1 MSGADTTQQ
10 PRFAV
15 FDIDGVLADVEHRL
29 HHLRPPHRRWRAFFA
44 EAADDPPLD
53 EGVRRAHE
61 AARTHAL
68 VYVSGRPERL
78 RRVTQT
84 WLDQHGLPAGAL
96 LLRPNHDRRPARVL
110 KPEVVARISRQGLV
124 ALVVDDDLE
133 VCEALRALG
142 YSVVHATW
150 STPGERL
157 RRAQEDEGRT

>member
-1 MSGADTTQQ
+1 MTGADPIQ
-10 PRFAV
+10 FAV

-44 EAADDPPLD
+44 DAADDPPLAD
-53 EGVRRAHE
+53 GVQRAHE
-61 AARTHAL
+61 AATTHAL

-78 RRVTQT
+78 RQLTQS

-110 KPEVVARISRQGLV
+110 KPEIVAHVSRQGQV
-124 ALVVDDDLE
+124 ALVVDDDLA
-133 VCEALRALG
+133 VCQALRALG
-142 YSVVHATW
+142 YPVVQATW

-157 RRAQEDEGRT
+157 RRAQEDDGRT